1 MASIAVLGGG
11 RIGEA
16 FLAGSLSSGVDPRD
30 VVVSEKSEKRAR
42 ELSRRYGVRSMSVR
56 DAGEEAS
63 TLVIAVKPGDAE
75 GVVAALVDVIEVSEK
90 DKLVVSLAAG
100 LTTEWFESQLPAG
113 TAVVR
118 VMPNTPMLVNKGMCV
133 VAGGRYATE
142 EHLAAVS
149 TMLEP
154 VGRVLVM
161 PESSMD
167 AVTAVSGSGPAYF
180 FLMVEAMVDA
190 AVTMGLP
197 RPAAL
202 ELVVQTM
209 VGAGEMLV
217 GEEERGGALPLSVA
231 SDLRYAVTSPGGTT
245 AAALAELER
254 QGFRGAVLDAL
265 GAARARSVELGKRG

>member
-1 MASIAVLGGG
+1 MTSIAVLGGG

-16 FLAGSLSSGVDPRD
+16 FLAGSLASGTEPRD
-30 VVVSEKSEKRAR
+30 VVVSEKSKERAN

-56 DAGEEAS
+56 DAGESAE
-63 TLVIAVKPGDAE
+63 TLVIAVKPGDA
-75 GVVAALVDVIEVSEK
+75 AAVLADLVEVIEVSET

-142 EHLAAVS
+142 EHLSAVAA
-149 TMLEP
+149 MLES
-154 VGRVLVM
+154 VGRVQVM

-180 FLMVEAMVDA
+180 FLMVEAMVDS

-197 RPAAL
+197 RAAAL

-217 GEEERGGALPLSVA
+217 AEEKNTGSLPLSVA

-254 QGFRGAVLDAL
+254 QGFRGAVLQAL
-265 GAARARSVELGKRG
+265 GAARARSEQLGDRN